1 MVLQTKRLL
10 LRPFLEADAPQIYL
24 LARDPRIGC
33 AAGWQPHKSV
43 EESRSIIRHILSAEG
58 TFAVVD
64 RQSGKVMGSIGIK
77 KANVGLTVPDDQPE
91 IGYWLGADYWGQG
104 LIPEAVQTILSYCF
118 DTLGTTAVWC
128 GYYDGNEKSKRVQE
142 KCGFVP
148 SHSIEMDVPLLNER
162 RLCHFS
168 RITSWQYK

>member
-43 EESRSIIRHILSAEG
+43 EESRLIIRHILSAEG

-64 RQSGKVMGSIGIK
+64 RQSGKVMGSIGSFLSGNRIK
-77 KANVGLTVPDDQPE
+77 GD
-91 IGYWLGADYWGQG
+91 ADHG
-104 LIPEAVQTILSYCF
+104 
-118 DTLGTTAVWC
+118 
-128 GYYDGNEKSKRVQE
+128 
-142 KCGFVP
+142 
-148 SHSIEMDVPLLNER
+148 VPLVL
-162 RLCHFS
+162 L
-168 RITSWQYK
+168 